1 VKQLSISYS
10 QSDIQ
15 KQYALDAV
23 AKYIISRL
31 QRILLPK
38 MPHFVR
44 QKVQISSKI
53 VTKTG
58 NSPIFA
64 ILKIRN
70 FQQRILLAVNS
81 FQEILQ
87 RLFDAFTM

>member
-1 VKQLSISYS
+1 MKQLSISYS

>member
-10 QSDIQ
+10 QFGIQ

-23 AKYIISRL
+23 AKYIISRI

-53 VTKTG
+53 VTKT
-58 NSPIFA
+58 
-64 ILKIRN
+64 
-70 FQQRILLAVNS
+70 VN
-81 FQEILQ
+81 
-87 RLFDAFTM
+87 